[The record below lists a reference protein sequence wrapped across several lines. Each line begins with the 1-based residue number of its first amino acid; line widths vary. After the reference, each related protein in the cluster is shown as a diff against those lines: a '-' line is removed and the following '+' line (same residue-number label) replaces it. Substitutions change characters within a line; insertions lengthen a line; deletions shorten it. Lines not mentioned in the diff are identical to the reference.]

1 MPMLRFVRAASC
13 AAVLLGTT
21 ACATTKLTSTWVA
34 PDAKALDPQKK
45 VVAVMISER
54 ESSRLAAE
62 DALVKVMKGRGL
74 DAVASYTILPG
85 QLARDTARARAVLAE
100 QGVDAVVAA
109 RMIGKEQQTNYT
121 PGTAYYGSTWGYW
134 GYGWGAVYS
143 PGYVTTDQIV
153 TVETLVFSVS
163 QNKLVWAGQS
173 ETTNPSNID
182 AFVGELASVIGGE
195 LRKSGLVP
203 K

>member
-1 MPMLRFVRAASC
+1 MLRFVRVASC
-13 AAVLLGTT
+13 AAVLLSTT

-34 PDAKALDPQKK
+34 PDAKPLDRQKK
-45 VVAVMISER
+45 VVAVMITER

-62 DALVKVMKGRGL
+62 DALVKVMTGRGL

-121 PGTAYYGSTWGYW
+121 PGTSYYGSTWGYW

-182 AFVGELASVIGGE
+182 AFVGELASVVGGE